1 MISTVFITV
10 LAFNSWDTCQD
21 WVARNNMHDADLVCE
36 QVEVETEEVT
46 AAPKTSLR
54 PVARPSK

>member
-36 QVEVETEEVT
+36 QVEVEMEEVT
-46 AAPKTSLR
+46 AAPETSLR